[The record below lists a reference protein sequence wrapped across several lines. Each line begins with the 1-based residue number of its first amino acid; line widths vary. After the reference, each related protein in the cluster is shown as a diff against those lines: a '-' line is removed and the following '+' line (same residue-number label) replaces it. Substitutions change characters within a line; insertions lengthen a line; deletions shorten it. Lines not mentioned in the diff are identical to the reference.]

1 MKLCENVADVADRGR
16 GYVVGGI
23 VSEPAQMVRE
33 SKSPEVLSEE
43 ALGRMWRL
51 ADTLPQGLES
61 EDGQQFRIIY
71 PGRPGGPAGPDFRD
85 ALIEGESGE
94 RVTGDVELHLAAPD
108 WYRHRHHEDPA
119 YNGVVLH
126 VVLHPKGSLSSFQRS
141 KGQAPIVSLAP
152 VLTQLVRTPA
162 RVRSD
167 EAPAGDG
174 LAEALDRAGDRRF
187 LSKARG
193 MALELERGEPDEI
206 LYRALLEVLG
216 YAANRKPFRRLAEA
230 VPFSTLSS
238 LKGEPRGTR
247 LAAVRAMLLVASGLA
262 RGTSGDLDLKGLVSR
277 LPRTSR
283 VPAKEWT
290 LSGGRPGNHPKRRI
304 EGAARI
310 VDRFVEGGLAKGL
323 ADGTAERKAAV
334 LVRLLSVAPFV
345 GEGRAREMAV
355 NAALPFLYA
364 WAGIRRDRRLKE
376 SSLDLYRRFPRLPE
390 NAVIREMASLLGD
403 DLASVRGLGARRQ
416 QGLINWYKA
425 MTGRGALSRVDLN
438 EGSAAARVLLRP

>member
-1 MKLCENVADVADRGR
+1 MEPYETLAGVPDRR
-16 GYVVGGI
+16 WGYVVGQT
-23 VSEPAQMVRE
+23 VSVPTQMVRE
-33 SKSPEVLSEE
+33 AKWPQALSEE

-51 ADTLPQGLES
+51 ADTLPKGLES
-61 EDGQQFRIIY
+61 EDGRKFKIIY
-71 PGRPGGPAGPDFRD
+71 PGRPGGASGRDFRD

-126 VVLHPKGSLSSFQRS
+126 VVLHPKGSRSSVQRS

-152 VLTQLVRTPA
+152 VLTQLVN
-162 RVRSD
+162 
-167 EAPAGDG
+167 APAKARPTEALSGDA
-174 LAEALDRAGDRRF
+174 LAGALDRAGDNRF
-187 LSKARG
+187 LSKVRG
-193 MALELERGEPDEI
+193 MTLELERGDPDEI

-247 LAAVRAMLLVASGLA
+247 LAAARAMLLAASGLA
-262 RGTSGDLDLKGLVSR
+262 PGMSNGDELDLKGLARR

-283 VPAKEWT
+283 ISAKEWT
-290 LSGGRPGNHPKRRI
+290 LSGGRPGNQPMRRV
-304 EGAARI
+304 EGAARLMN
-310 VDRFVEGGLAKGL
+310 RFVECGLARAFAGEVVE
-323 ADGTAERKAAV
+323 GKAVA
-334 LVRLLSVAPFV
+334 LVRLLSVAPYI

-355 NAALPFLYA
+355 NAALSFLYA

-376 SSLDLYRRFPRLPE
+376 SSLDLYRRFPRLPD
-390 NAVIREMASLLGD
+390 NAVTREMASRLED
-403 DLASVRGLGARRQ
+403 DLASVGVLGARRQ
-416 QGLINWYKA
+416 QGLIYWYKT
-425 MTGRGALSRVDLN
+425 MTGRRRGDLN
-438 EGSAAARVLLRP
+438 S